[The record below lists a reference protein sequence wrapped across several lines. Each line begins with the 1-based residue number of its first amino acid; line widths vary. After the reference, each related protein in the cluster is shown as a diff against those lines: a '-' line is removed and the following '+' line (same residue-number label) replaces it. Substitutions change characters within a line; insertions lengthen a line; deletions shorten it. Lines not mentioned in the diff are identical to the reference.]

1 MKNPRL
7 KDGFGMV
14 SNTVIRDPELSL
26 RDKAIYAY
34 LSTYANSESNALTVG
49 INRIAA
55 DCDIGHSTVK
65 RALENLEKA
74 GVIVRT
80 HRGQG
85 NTKLTILIK

>member
-1 MKNPRL
+1 MSNPRL
-7 KDGFGMV
+7 KNGFGMV

-34 LSTYANSESNALTVG
+34 LSTYANSETNSLTVG

-65 RALENLEKA
+65 RALENLEKV
-74 GVIVRT
+74 GIIVRT

>member
-34 LSTYANSESNALTVG
+34 LSTYANSESNSLTVG
-49 INRIAA
+49 INKIAA

-65 RALENLEKA
+65 RALDNLEKA
-74 GVIVRT
+74 SVLMRT

>member
-34 LSTYANSESNALTVG
+34 LSTYANSETNSLTVG
-49 INRIAA
+49 VNKIAA
-55 DCDIGHSTVK
+55 DCNIGHSTVK
-65 RALENLEKA
+65 RALENLEKL
-74 GVIVRT
+74 GIIVRSY
-80 HRGQG
+80 RGQA
-85 NTKLTILIK
+85 NTKLTILLK

>member
-34 LSTYANSESNALTVG
+34 LSTYANSETNSLTVG

-74 GVIVRT
+74 GVIRRT

-85 NTKLTILIK
+85 NTKLTILLK

>member
-34 LSTYANSESNALTVG
+34 LSTYANSETNSLTVG
-49 INRIAA
+49 INKIAA
-55 DCDIGHSTVK
+55 DCDVGHSTVK
-65 RALENLEKA
+65 RAIENLEKA
-74 GVIVRT
+74 GVLTRT
-80 HRGQG
+80 YRGQG